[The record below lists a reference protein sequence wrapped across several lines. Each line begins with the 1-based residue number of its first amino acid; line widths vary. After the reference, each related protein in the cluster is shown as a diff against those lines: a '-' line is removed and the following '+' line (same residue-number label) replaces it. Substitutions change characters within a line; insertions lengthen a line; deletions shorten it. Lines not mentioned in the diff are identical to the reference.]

1 MSEKTERW
9 VNWDELKGLNESQI
23 EEKAKE
29 ILSIMTLE
37 EKFNQMAGDDTLA
50 VGGPKIQ
57 KRYNA
62 EPYPAGEDKK
72 LGIPGVLFSDGPRG
86 CVIGSS
92 TCFPVSM
99 ARGASWDLE
108 LEEKIGE
115 AIGIEVKSQGAN
127 YFGGVCINV
136 LRHPAWGRAQ
146 ETYGEDPYHLGV
158 FGVALL
164 KGVQKHIMACAKH
177 YACNSIEN
185 TRFELD
191 VSIDERTLREVYLPH
206 FKKCVDAGVA
216 SIMNAYNK
224 VNGKYCGH
232 NQHLLRDILKD
243 DWSFKG
249 FVITDFVLGIRN
261 GALAVNA
268 GVDIEMPFQW
278 RMTQNKLEEYLKEGK
293 IFEEQ
298 IDEAVLRILR
308 QKIKFINKGDP
319 EIYSKGKIACRKHT
333 ELALEAARKSTVLL
347 KNQNSLL
354 PLNRN
359 KIKQIAIFGELAN
372 TPNIGDHG
380 SSRVYPPYVITPL
393 EGIKK
398 NAGSSI
404 NIIFNKGEDLDSV
417 KELAGNSD
425 ISIVVAGYAH
435 QDEGEGSGSK
445 ERTGDRKSLRLHE
458 RDERLIL
465 EVASG
470 NDNTIVILEG
480 GGPIITESW
489 RNEISALLMAWYPG
503 MEGGTALGEIIFG
516 DINPSAKI
524 PAVFPK
530 SEDQLPYFDA
540 IIKHIEYGYYHGYK
554 LMDKEGYD
562 PAFPFGYGL
571 SYTTYTYD
579 NLRIDKNSISPDGE
593 VQVSIDI
600 SNNGNMTGEEI
611 VQMYVGY
618 KNPSVDRPV
627 KDLKGFSKVLL
638 TPGEIKTLNMNL
650 KAKDLAY
657 YNVDKKEWVIEE
669 IEYVVYVGPSSRK
682 EDLLTTTFNVS

>member
-1 MSEKTERW
+1 MSEKSKKW
-9 VNWDELKGLNESQI
+9 INWEELKGLSDGQI
-23 EEKAKE
+23 EEKAKQ

-37 EKFNQMAGDDTLA
+37 EKIHQMAGDDTLTE
-50 VGGPKIQ
+50 GGPKMQ

-62 EPYPAGEDKK
+62 EPIPAGEDKK

-115 AIGIEVKSQGAN
+115 VIGIEAKSHGAN
-127 YFGGVCINV
+127 YFGGVCINL

-146 ETYGEDPYHLGV
+146 ETYGEDTYHLGA

-185 TRFELD
+185 TRFEVD

-232 NQHLLRDILKD
+232 NPHLLLDILKD
-243 DWSFKG
+243 DWNFKG
-249 FVITDFVLGIRN
+249 FVITDFVWGIRN
-261 GALAVNA
+261 GALAVEA

-278 RMTQNKLEEYLKEGK
+278 RMAPNKLKGYLKNGR
-293 IFEEQ
+293 ISEEQ

-308 QKIKFINKGDP
+308 QKIKFAHKGDP
-319 EIYSKGKIACRKHT
+319 KFYNKEKIACKEHT
-333 ELALEAARKSTVLL
+333 EITLETARKSIVLL
-347 KNQNSLL
+347 KNEDSLL

-359 KIKQIAIFGELAN
+359 EIKKIMIFGELAS

-393 EGIKK
+393 EGIK
-398 NAGSSI
+398 NIVGNTI
-404 NIIFNKGEDLDSV
+404 NIIFNEGKDLEIV
-417 KELAGNSD
+417 KKLANNSD
-425 ISIVVAGYAH
+425 VSIIVAGYGH
-435 QDEGEGSGSK
+435 QDEGEGSGTR

-458 RDERLIL
+458 KDEKLIL
-465 EVASG
+465 AAASV
-470 NDNTIVILEG
+470 NENCIVVLEG

-489 RNEISALLMAWYPG
+489 RNKISAILMSWYPG
-503 MEGGTALGEIIFG
+503 MEGGTALGEILFG
-516 DINPSAKI
+516 DINPSAKL

-540 IIKHIEYGYYHGYK
+540 TTTSIEYGYYHGYK

-571 SYTTYTYD
+571 SYTTYSYD
-579 NLRIDKNSISPDGE
+579 NLRIDKNSMNSDGE
-593 VQVSIDI
+593 IQISIDV
-600 SNNGNMTGEEI
+600 SNTGNMEGEEI
-611 VQMYVGY
+611 VQMYIGY
-618 KNPSVDRPV
+618 KNPSIDRPV
-627 KDLKGFSKVLL
+627 KDLKGFTKVLL
-638 TPGEIKTLNMNL
+638 TPGEMKTLNLNL

-657 YNVDKKEWVIEE
+657 YDINKNEWVIEK
-669 IEYVVYVGPSSRK
+669 IEYIVYVGPSSLK
-682 EDLLTTTFNVS
+682 EDLLATTFNVS

>member
-1 MSEKTERW
+1 MTRNFERPIKW
-9 VNWDELKGLNESQI
+9 EELEGLNGKEI
-23 EEKAKE
+23 EEKARE
-29 ILSIMTLE
+29 ILSIMSLE
-37 EKFNQMAGDDTLA
+37 EKFYQMAGDDTLA
-50 VGGPKIQ
+50 EGGPKMQ

-62 EPYPAGEDKK
+62 EPIPAGEDKK

-115 AIGIEVKSQGAN
+115 VIGIEAKTHEAN
-127 YFGGVCINV
+127 YFGGVCINL

-146 ETYGEDPYHLGV
+146 ETYGEDTYHLGA

-185 TRFELD
+185 TRFEVD

-232 NQHLLRDILKD
+232 NPHLLRDILKD
-243 DWSFKG
+243 DWNFKG
-249 FVITDFVLGIRN
+249 FVITDFAWGIRN

-278 RMTQNKLEEYLKEGK
+278 RMAPSKLKEYLNDGRISED
-293 IFEEQ
+293 Q
-298 IDEAVLRILR
+298 IDKAVLRILK
-308 QKIKFINKGDP
+308 QKIKFAHKGDP
-319 EIYSKGKIACRKHT
+319 KFYNMEKIACKEHT
-333 ELALEAARKSTVLL
+333 KIALEAARKSIVLL
-347 KNQNSLL
+347 KNKNSLL

-359 KIKQIAIFGELAN
+359 EIKQIAIFGELAN

-393 EGIKK
+393 EGIK
-398 NAGSSI
+398 NIAGNTI
-404 NIIFNKGEDLDSV
+404 KIIFNEGKDLEIA
-417 KELAGNSD
+417 KKLANNSD
-425 ISIVVAGYAH
+425 VSIIVAGYAH
-435 QDEGEGSGSK
+435 QDEGEGSGTR

-458 RDERLIL
+458 KDEKLIL
-465 EVASG
+465 VAASV
-470 NDNTIVILEG
+470 NENCIVVLEG
-480 GGPIITESW
+480 GGPIIIESW
-489 RNEISALLMAWYPG
+489 RNKISAILMSWYPG
-503 MEGGTALGEIIFG
+503 MEGGTALGEILFG
-516 DINPSAKI
+516 DINPSAKL

-540 IIKHIEYGYYHGYK
+540 NTTQIEYGYYHGYK

-571 SYTTYTYD
+571 SYTTYSYE
-579 NLRIDKNSISPDGE
+579 NLRIDKNIIDVDGE
-593 VQVSIDI
+593 IQISIDV
-600 SNNGNMTGEEI
+600 SNTGNMEGEEI
-611 VQMYVGY
+611 VQMYIGY
-618 KNPSVDRPV
+618 KDPSIDRPV
-627 KDLKGFSKVLL
+627 KDLKGFTRVLL
-638 TPGEIKTLNMNL
+638 TPGDIKTLNLNL
-650 KAKDLAY
+650 KATDLAY
-657 YNVDKKEWVIEE
+657 YDIDKNEWVTEK
-669 IEYVVYVGPSSRK
+669 IEYIVYVGPSSRK